1 MFLSIIYVTSYV
13 KVINILLTKVYNMRQ
28 KNSKTIFY
36 VVAVLIIAVLGYVLT
51 REVPMSV
58 EHVEQPLEN
67 NFSND

>member
-28 KNSKTIFY
+28 KKSNAIFY
-36 VVAVLIIAVLGYVLT
+36 VLGAVVLAGILFVVS
-51 REVPMSV
+51 REVSV
-58 EHVEQPLEN
+58 KTEHVEQPLEN

>member
-1 MFLSIIYVTSYV
+1 M
-13 KVINILLTKVYNMRQ
+13 LTKVYNMRQ
-28 KNSKTIFY
+28 KKSKTIFY

-67 NFSND
+67 TFLNK